1 MIGVDAMKLDDSI
14 ATHVARVGDDTI
26 VLSVGGVIDLATA
39 AELQDAMHAAQASAR
54 RNLIVDLTGVSFMS
68 SAGLAI
74 LAEAHAVMKRR
85 GKFAVVANNA
95 VILRPLEITRLADVL
110 DVYPT
115 LESARDAMRS

>member
-39 AELQDAMHAAQASAR
+39 AELEDAMHAAQASAR